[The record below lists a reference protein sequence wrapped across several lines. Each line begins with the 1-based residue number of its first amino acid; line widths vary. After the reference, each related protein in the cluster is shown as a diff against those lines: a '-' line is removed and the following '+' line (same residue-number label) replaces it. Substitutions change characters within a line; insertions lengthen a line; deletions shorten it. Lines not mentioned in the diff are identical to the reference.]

1 MGKSFVISC
10 WFMYAALLRYPN
22 PNLQSRATTLER
34 IYQRPTH
41 QQIPAESRAYH
52 HNHDIFFFRIN
63 IIILHNDG

>member
-52 HNHDIFFFRIN
+52 HNRYLLLQN
-63 IIILHNDG
+63 KYYNTTN